1 MRIALSYNFINL
13 DVDEERV
20 MDISLVL
27 GLLGGLALFLYGM
40 QMMSDGL
47 EKAAGDRLKTIL
59 EKLTSNRIL
68 GVIVGAV
75 ITAIIQ
81 SSSATTVMVV
91 GFVNARLMSLQ
102 QAVWIIM
109 GANIGTTITGQLV
122 ALNVSE
128 IAPLIAFAGV
138 VLIVFLKNPKFHYFG
153 SIIAG
158 LGILFIGMDM
168 MSTAMEPLRESET
181 FISLITNFSNPVI
194 GILVGAVFTAIIQS
208 SSASV
213 GILQALARSGLIG
226 LDGAVFV
233 LFGQN
238 IGTCITAVL
247 ASIGTGREAK
257 QTTIIHLSFNIIG
270 TIIFTTVCL
279 LTPLTTI
286 VAGWSPDN
294 AAQQIANMHT
304 LFNVVTTLLLLPFGT
319 YLAAFAQHILP
330 SEKLSV
336 DSEGL
341 IYLQPLPKSNKLIGQ
356 SAINVQ
362 QVNDEVMRMMKLAYT
377 NVSDAFD
384 QLINYKEDR
393 SKSIQ
398 KREAAVN
405 FLNSAISK
413 YISDAF
419 GNANLNMETS
429 KALTAY
435 YTMLVDIVR
444 ISDYAINMDR
454 QALVTTKEQ
463 MSENEK
469 RILRKMKKRTFK
481 MYDYIFNLQKADDYN
496 NQIDENTQ
504 EWRTAQIQGLKDKS
518 ISSELGIAFSRI
530 LTDYDRINDHAVN
543 LAEEIDKI
551 DKGLLE
557 TMIEEHTPI
566 QEGAV

>member
-1 MRIALSYNFINL
+1 
-13 DVDEERV
+13 

-68 GVIVGAV
+68 GVIVGAL
-75 ITAIIQ
+75 ITAAIQ
-81 SSSATTVMVV
+81 SSSATTVMVI

-138 VLIVFLKNPKFHYFG
+138 VLIVFLKNPKLHYFG

-168 MSTAMEPLRESET
+168 MSSSMSPLRESEA
-181 FISLITNFSNPVI
+181 FISLLTNFSNPAI

-208 SSASV
+208 SSASL

-279 LTPLTTI
+279 LTPLTSV

-341 IYLQPLPKSNKLIGQ
+341 MYLQPLPKSNKIIGL
-356 SAINVQ
+356 SAINIQ

-413 YISDAF
+413 YITDAF
-419 GNANLNMETS
+419 AYGNLNQETT

-435 YTMLVDIVR
+435 YTMLVDIER

-454 QALVTTKEQ
+454 QALIIAKETT
-463 MSENEK
+463 NEAEK
-469 RILRKMKKRTFK
+469 TILRKMKKRTFK
-481 MYDYIFNLQKADDYN
+481 MHDFIFDLNKANSYN

-566 QEGAV
+566 QEGAVS

>member
-1 MRIALSYNFINL
+1 MI
-13 DVDEERV
+13 
-20 MDISLVL
+20 
-27 GLLGGLALFLYGM
+27 
-40 QMMSDGL
+40 
-47 EKAAGDRLKTIL
+47 
-59 EKLTSNRIL
+59 
-68 GVIVGAV
+68 
-75 ITAIIQ
+75 
-81 SSSATTVMVV
+81 V
-91 GFVNARLMSLQ
+91 GFVNARLMTLQ

-128 IAPLIAFAGV
+128 IAPLFAFAGV
-138 VLIVFLKNPKFHYFG
+138 VLIVFLKNPKLHYFG
-153 SIIAG
+153 SIVAG
-158 LGILFIGMDM
+158 LGVLFIGMDM
-168 MSTAMEPLRESET
+168 MSTAMEPLRESQT
-181 FISLITNFSNPVI
+181 FISLITNFSNPII

-226 LDGAVFV
+226 LDGAVYV

-279 LTPLTTI
+279 LTPLTSL
-286 VAGWSPDN
+286 VASWSPDN

-304 LFNVVTTLLLLPFGT
+304 LFNVVTTLILLPFGT
-319 YLAAFAQHILP
+319 YLAAFAQRVLP
-330 SEKLSV
+330 SESLAA

-341 IYLQPLPKSNKLIGQ
+341 MYLQPLPKSNKLIGL

-384 QLINYKEDR
+384 QLIHYKEER
-393 SKSIQ
+393 SKAIQ
-398 KREAAVN
+398 KRETAVN

-419 GNANLNMETS
+419 GNASMNMDTS

-435 YTMLVDIVR
+435 YTMLVDIER

-454 QALVTTKEQ
+454 QALITSKEE
-463 MSENEK
+463 MSDKEK
-469 RILRKMKKRTFK
+469 SILKKMKKRTFK
-481 MYDYIFNLQKADDYN
+481 MYDYIFNLDKANEYN

-504 EWRTAQIQGLKDKS
+504 EWRATQIQGLKDKS

-551 DKGLLE
+551 DESLHETLLDE
-557 TMIEEHTPI
+557 TQVTI
-566 QEGAV
+566 AKN

>member
-1 MRIALSYNFINL
+1 MDLSLIL
-13 DVDEERV
+13 K
-20 MDISLVL
+20 
-27 GLLGGLALFLYGM
+27 LLGGLALFLYGM

-68 GVIVGAV
+68 GVIVGAL
-75 ITAIIQ
+75 ITAAIQ
-81 SSSATTVMVV
+81 SSSATTVMVI

-138 VLIVFLKNPKFHYFG
+138 VLIVFLKNPKLHYFG

-168 MSTAMEPLRESET
+168 MSSSMSPLRESEA
-181 FISLITNFSNPVI
+181 FISLLTNFSNPAI

-208 SSASV
+208 SSASL

-238 IGTCITAVL
+238 IGTCITAIL
-247 ASIGTGREAK
+247 ASFGTSREAK

-279 LTPLTTI
+279 LTPLTSV

-341 IYLQPLPKSNKLIGQ
+341 MYLQPLPKSNKIIGL
-356 SAINVQ
+356 SAINIQ

-435 YTMLVDIVR
+435 YTMLVDIER

-566 QEGAV
+566 QEGAVS

>member
-1 MRIALSYNFINL
+1 MDLSLIL
-13 DVDEERV
+13 K
-20 MDISLVL
+20 
-27 GLLGGLALFLYGM
+27 LLGGLALFLYGM

-59 EKLTSNRIL
+59 EKLTSNRFL
-68 GVIVGAV
+68 GVIVGAL
-75 ITAIIQ
+75 ITAAIQ
-81 SSSATTVMVV
+81 SSSATTVMVI
-91 GFVNARLMSLQ
+91 GFVNARLMTLQ

-138 VLIVFLKNPKFHYFG
+138 VLIVFLKNPKLHYFG

-168 MSTAMEPLRESET
+168 MSSSMSPLRESEA
-181 FISLITNFSNPVI
+181 FISLLTNFSNPAI
-194 GILVGAVFTAIIQS
+194 GILVGALFTALIQS
-208 SSASV
+208 SSASL

-238 IGTCITAVL
+238 IGTCITAIL
-247 ASIGTGREAK
+247 ASFGTSREAK

-279 LTPLTTI
+279 LTPLTSV

-304 LFNVVTTLLLLPFGT
+304 LFNVVTTLILLPFGT
-319 YLAAFAQHILP
+319 YLAAFAQHVLP

-341 IYLQPLPKSNKLIGQ
+341 MYLQPLPKSNKIIGL

-362 QVNDEVMRMMKLAYT
+362 QVNDEIMRMMKLAYT

-398 KREAAVN
+398 KREVAVN

-413 YISDAF
+413 YITDAF
-419 GNANLNMETS
+419 AYGNLNQETS
-429 KALTAY
+429 KTLTAY
-435 YTMLVDIVR
+435 YTMLVDIER

-454 QALVTTKEQ
+454 QALVISKETT
-463 MSENEK
+463 NDAEK
-469 RILRKMKKRTFK
+469 TILRKMKKRTFK
-481 MYDYIFNLQKADDYN
+481 MHDFIFDLNKANNYN

-504 EWRTAQIQGLKDKS
+504 EWRTAQIQGLKDKT

-557 TMIEEHTPI
+557 TMIEEHISVP
-566 QEGAV
+566 EGAVS

>member
-1 MRIALSYNFINL
+1 MDLSLIL
-13 DVDEERV
+13 K
-20 MDISLVL
+20 
-27 GLLGGLALFLYGM
+27 LLGGLALFLYGM

-68 GVIVGAV
+68 GVIVGAL
-75 ITAIIQ
+75 ITAAIQ
-81 SSSATTVMVV
+81 SSSATTVMVI

-168 MSTAMEPLRESET
+168 MSSSMSPLRESEA
-181 FISLITNFSNPVI
+181 FISLLTNFSNPAI

-208 SSASV
+208 SSASL

-238 IGTCITAVL
+238 IGTCITAIL
-247 ASIGTGREAK
+247 ASFGTSREAK

-279 LTPLTTI
+279 LTPLTSV

-341 IYLQPLPKSNKLIGQ
+341 MYLQPLPKSNKIIGL
-356 SAINVQ
+356 SAINIQ

-413 YISDAF
+413 YITDAF
-419 GNANLNMETS
+419 AYGNLNQETT

-435 YTMLVDIVR
+435 YTMLVDIER

-454 QALVTTKEQ
+454 QALIIAKETT
-463 MSENEK
+463 NEAEK
-469 RILRKMKKRTFK
+469 TILRKMKKRTFK
-481 MYDYIFNLQKADDYN
+481 MHDFIFDLNKANNYN

-566 QEGAV
+566 QEGAVS

>member
-1 MRIALSYNFINL
+1 MDLSLIL
-13 DVDEERV
+13 K
-20 MDISLVL
+20 
-27 GLLGGLALFLYGM
+27 LLGGLALFLYGM

-68 GVIVGAV
+68 GVIVGAL
-75 ITAIIQ
+75 ITAAIQ
-81 SSSATTVMVV
+81 SSSATTVMVI

-138 VLIVFLKNPKFHYFG
+138 VLIVFLKNPKLHYFG

-168 MSTAMEPLRESET
+168 MSSSMSPLRESEA
-181 FISLITNFSNPVI
+181 FISLLTNFSNPVI
-194 GILVGAVFTAIIQS
+194 GILVGALFTALIQS
-208 SSASV
+208 SSASL

-238 IGTCITAVL
+238 IGTCITAIL
-247 ASIGTGREAK
+247 ASFGTSREAK

-319 YLAAFAQHILP
+319 YLAAFAQHVLP

-413 YISDAF
+413 YITDAF
-419 GNANLNMETS
+419 AYGNLNQETT

-435 YTMLVDIVR
+435 YTMLVDIER

-454 QALVTTKEQ
+454 QALIIAKETT
-463 MSENEK
+463 NEAEK
-469 RILRKMKKRTFK
+469 TILRKMKKRTFK
-481 MYDYIFNLQKADDYN
+481 MHDFIFDLNKANNYN

-557 TMIEEHTPI
+557 AMIEEHTPI
-566 QEGAV
+566 QEGAVS

>member
-1 MRIALSYNFINL
+1 
-13 DVDEERV
+13 

-47 EKAAGDRLKTIL
+47 EKAAGDKLKSIL

-91 GFVNARLMSLQ
+91 GFVNARLMTLQ

-128 IAPLIAFAGV
+128 IAPLFAFAGV
-138 VLIVFLKNPKFHYFG
+138 VLIVFLKNPKLHYFG
-153 SIIAG
+153 SIVAG
-158 LGILFIGMDM
+158 LGVLFIGMDM
-168 MSTAMEPLRESET
+168 MSTAMEPLRESQT
-181 FISLITNFSNPVI
+181 FISLITNFSNPII

-226 LDGAVFV
+226 LDGAVYV

-279 LTPLTTI
+279 LTPLTSL
-286 VAGWSPDN
+286 VASWSPDN

-304 LFNVVTTLLLLPFGT
+304 LFNVVTTLILLPFGT
-319 YLAAFAQHILP
+319 YLAAFAQRVLP
-330 SEKLSV
+330 SESLAA

-341 IYLQPLPKSNKLIGQ
+341 MYLQPLPKSNKLIGL

-384 QLINYKEDR
+384 QLIHYKEER
-393 SKSIQ
+393 SKAIQ
-398 KREAAVN
+398 KRETAVN

-419 GNANLNMETS
+419 GNASMNMDTS

-435 YTMLVDIVR
+435 YTMLVDIER

-454 QALVTTKEQ
+454 QALITSKEE
-463 MSENEK
+463 MSDKEK
-469 RILRKMKKRTFK
+469 SILKKMKKRTFK
-481 MYDYIFNLQKADDYN
+481 MYDYIFNLDKANEYN

-504 EWRTAQIQGLKDKS
+504 EWRATQIQGLKDKS

-551 DKGLLE
+551 DESLHETLLDE
-557 TMIEEHTPI
+557 TQVTI
-566 QEGAV
+566 AKN

>member
-1 MRIALSYNFINL
+1 MDLSLIL
-13 DVDEERV
+13 K
-20 MDISLVL
+20 
-27 GLLGGLALFLYGM
+27 LLGGLALFLYGM
-40 QMMSDGL
+40 QMMSNGL

-68 GVIVGAV
+68 GVIVGAL
-75 ITAIIQ
+75 ITAAIQ
-81 SSSATTVMVV
+81 SSSATTVMVI

-168 MSTAMEPLRESET
+168 MSSSMSPLRESEA
-181 FISLITNFSNPVI
+181 FISLLTNFSNPAI

-208 SSASV
+208 SSASL

-238 IGTCITAVL
+238 IGTCITAIL
-247 ASIGTGREAK
+247 ASFGTSREAK

-341 IYLQPLPKSNKLIGQ
+341 MYLQPLPKSNKIIGL
-356 SAINVQ
+356 SAINIQ

-413 YISDAF
+413 YITDAF
-419 GNANLNMETS
+419 AYGNLNQETT

-435 YTMLVDIVR
+435 YTMLVDIER

-454 QALVTTKEQ
+454 QALIIAKETT
-463 MSENEK
+463 NEAEK
-469 RILRKMKKRTFK
+469 TILRKMKKRTFK
-481 MYDYIFNLQKADDYN
+481 MHDFIFDLNKANSYN

-566 QEGAV
+566 QEGAVS

>member
-1 MRIALSYNFINL
+1 MDLSLIL
-13 DVDEERV
+13 K
-20 MDISLVL
+20 
-27 GLLGGLALFLYGM
+27 LLGGLALFLYGM

-68 GVIVGAV
+68 GVIVGAL
-75 ITAIIQ
+75 ITAAIQ
-81 SSSATTVMVV
+81 SSSATTVMVI
-91 GFVNARLMSLQ
+91 GFVNARLMSLR

-138 VLIVFLKNPKFHYFG
+138 VLIVFLKNPKLHYFG

-168 MSTAMEPLRESET
+168 MSSSMSPLRESEA
-181 FISLITNFSNPVI
+181 FISLLTNFSNPAI

-208 SSASV
+208 SSASL

-238 IGTCITAVL
+238 IGTCITAIL
-247 ASIGTGREAK
+247 ASFGTSREAK

-279 LTPLTTI
+279 LTPLTSV

-341 IYLQPLPKSNKLIGQ
+341 MYLQPLPKINKIIVL
-356 SAINVQ
+356 SAINIQ

-413 YISDAF
+413 YITDAF
-419 GNANLNMETS
+419 AYGNLNQETT

-435 YTMLVDIVR
+435 YTMLVDIER

-454 QALVTTKEQ
+454 QALIIAKETT
-463 MSENEK
+463 NEAEK
-469 RILRKMKKRTFK
+469 TILRKMKKRTFK
-481 MYDYIFNLQKADDYN
+481 MHDFIFDLNKANSYN

-566 QEGAV
+566 QEGAVS

>member
-1 MRIALSYNFINL
+1 MDLSLIL
-13 DVDEERV
+13 K
-20 MDISLVL
+20 
-27 GLLGGLALFLYGM
+27 LLGGLALFLYGM

-68 GVIVGAV
+68 GVIVGAL
-75 ITAIIQ
+75 ITAAIQ
-81 SSSATTVMVV
+81 SSSATTVMVI

-138 VLIVFLKNPKFHYFG
+138 VLIVFLKNPKLHYFG

-168 MSTAMEPLRESET
+168 MSSSMSPLRESEA
-181 FISLITNFSNPVI
+181 FISLLTNFSNPAI
-194 GILVGAVFTAIIQS
+194 GILVGALFTALIQS
-208 SSASV
+208 SSASL

-238 IGTCITAVL
+238 IGTCITAIL
-247 ASIGTGREAK
+247 ASFGTSREAK

-319 YLAAFAQHILP
+319 YLAAFAQHVLP

-341 IYLQPLPKSNKLIGQ
+341 MYLQPLPKSNKIIGL
-356 SAINVQ
+356 SAINIQ

-413 YISDAF
+413 YITDAF
-419 GNANLNMETS
+419 AYGNLNQETT

-435 YTMLVDIVR
+435 YTMLVDIER

-454 QALVTTKEQ
+454 QALIIAKETT
-463 MSENEK
+463 NEAEK
-469 RILRKMKKRTFK
+469 TILRKMKKRTFK
-481 MYDYIFNLQKADDYN
+481 MHDFIFDLNKANSYN

-557 TMIEEHTPI
+557 TMIEEHALIP
-566 QEGAV
+566 EGSVS

>member
-1 MRIALSYNFINL
+1 
-13 DVDEERV
+13 

-68 GVIVGAV
+68 GVIVGAL
-75 ITAIIQ
+75 ITAAIQ
-81 SSSATTVMVV
+81 SSSATTVMVI

-122 ALNVSE
+122 ALNIRE

-138 VLIVFLKNPKFHYFG
+138 VLIVFLKNPKLHYFG

-168 MSTAMEPLRESET
+168 MSSSMSPLRESEA
-181 FISLITNFSNPVI
+181 FISLLTNFSNPAI

-208 SSASV
+208 SSASL

-238 IGTCITAVL
+238 IGTCITAIL
-247 ASIGTGREAK
+247 ASFGTSREAK

-319 YLAAFAQHILP
+319 YLAAFAQHVLP

-413 YISDAF
+413 YITDAF
-419 GNANLNMETS
+419 AYGNLNQETT

-435 YTMLVDIVR
+435 YTMLVDIER

-454 QALVTTKEQ
+454 QALIIAKETT
-463 MSENEK
+463 NEAEK
-469 RILRKMKKRTFK
+469 TILRKMKKRTFK
-481 MYDYIFNLQKADDYN
+481 MHDFIFDLNKANSYN

-566 QEGAV
+566 QEGAVS

>member
-1 MRIALSYNFINL
+1 MDLSLIL
-13 DVDEERV
+13 K
-20 MDISLVL
+20 
-27 GLLGGLALFLYGM
+27 LLGGLALFLYGM

-59 EKLTSNRIL
+59 EKLTSNRFL
-68 GVIVGAV
+68 GVIVGAL
-75 ITAIIQ
+75 ITAAIQ
-81 SSSATTVMVV
+81 SSSATTVMVI
-91 GFVNARLMSLQ
+91 GFVNARLMTLQ

-138 VLIVFLKNPKFHYFG
+138 VLIVFLKNPKLHYFG

-168 MSTAMEPLRESET
+168 MSSSMSPLRESEA
-181 FISLITNFSNPVI
+181 FISLLTNFSNPAI
-194 GILVGAVFTAIIQS
+194 GILVGALFTALIQS
-208 SSASV
+208 SSASL

-238 IGTCITAVL
+238 IGTCITAIL
-247 ASIGTGREAK
+247 ASFGTSREAK

-279 LTPLTTI
+279 LTPLTSV

-304 LFNVVTTLLLLPFGT
+304 LFNVVTTLILLPFGT
-319 YLAAFAQHILP
+319 YLAALAQHILP

-341 IYLQPLPKSNKLIGQ
+341 MYLQPLPKSNKIIGL

-362 QVNDEVMRMMKLAYT
+362 QVNDEIMRIMKLAYT

-413 YISDAF
+413 YITDAF
-419 GNANLNMETS
+419 AYGNLNQETS
-429 KALTAY
+429 KTLTAY
-435 YTMLVDIVR
+435 YTMLVDIER

-454 QALVTTKEQ
+454 QALVISKETT
-463 MSENEK
+463 NDAEK
-469 RILRKMKKRTFK
+469 TILRKMKKRTFK
-481 MYDYIFNLQKADDYN
+481 MHDFIFDLNKANNYN

-504 EWRTAQIQGLKDKS
+504 EWRTAQIQGLKDKT

-557 TMIEEHTPI
+557 TMIEEHISVP
-566 QEGAV
+566 EGAVS

>member
-1 MRIALSYNFINL
+1 
-13 DVDEERV
+13 

-59 EKLTSNRIL
+59 EKLTSNRFL
-68 GVIVGAV
+68 GVFVGAI

-128 IAPLIAFAGV
+128 IAPLIAFIGV
-138 VLIVFLKNPKFHYFG
+138 VLIVFLKNPKLHYFG

-181 FISLITNFSNPVI
+181 FISLITNFSNPII

-226 LDGAVFV
+226 LNGAVFV

-279 LTPLTTI
+279 LTPLTNV
-286 VAGWSPDN
+286 VASWSPDN
-294 AAQQIANMHT
+294 AAQRIANMHT
-304 LFNVVTTLLLLPFGT
+304 LFNVVTTLILLPFGT
-319 YLAAFAQHILP
+319 YLAAFAQHVLP

-341 IYLQPLPKSNKLIGQ
+341 MYLQPLPKSNKLIGQ

-393 SKSIQ
+393 SKAIQ

-435 YTMLVDIVR
+435 YTMLVDIER

-469 RILRKMKKRTFK
+469 HILRKMKKRTFK
-481 MYDYIFNLQKADDYN
+481 MYDYIFNLPKADDYN

-504 EWRTAQIQGLKDKS
+504 EWRSAQIQGLKDKS

-551 DKGLLE
+551 DATLHE
-557 TMIEEHTPI
+557 TMMDEKMVSSMTEENAWGCN
-566 QEGAV
+566 E

>member
-1 MRIALSYNFINL
+1 MDLSLIL
-13 DVDEERV
+13 K
-20 MDISLVL
+20 
-27 GLLGGLALFLYGM
+27 LLGGLALFLYGM

-138 VLIVFLKNPKFHYFG
+138 VLIVFLKNPKLHYFG

-168 MSTAMEPLRESET
+168 MSSSMSPLRESEA
-181 FISLITNFSNPVI
+181 FISLLTNFSNPAI
-194 GILVGAVFTAIIQS
+194 GILVGALFTALIQS
-208 SSASV
+208 SSASL

-238 IGTCITAVL
+238 IGTCITAIL
-247 ASIGTGREAK
+247 ASFGTSREAK

-279 LTPLTTI
+279 LTPLTSV

-304 LFNVVTTLLLLPFGT
+304 LFNVVTTLILLPFGT
-319 YLAAFAQHILP
+319 YLAALAQHILP

-341 IYLQPLPKSNKLIGQ
+341 MYLQPLPKSNKIIGL

-413 YISDAF
+413 YITDAF
-419 GNANLNMETS
+419 AYGNLNQETS
-429 KALTAY
+429 KTLTAY
-435 YTMLVDIVR
+435 YTMLVDIER

-454 QALVTTKEQ
+454 QALVISKETT
-463 MSENEK
+463 NDAEK
-469 RILRKMKKRTFK
+469 TILRKMKKRTFK
-481 MYDYIFNLQKADDYN
+481 MHDFIFDLNKANNYN

-504 EWRTAQIQGLKDKS
+504 EWRTAQIQGLKDKT

-557 TMIEEHTPI
+557 TMIEEHISVP
-566 QEGAV
+566 EGAVS

>member
-1 MRIALSYNFINL
+1 MDLSLIL
-13 DVDEERV
+13 K
-20 MDISLVL
+20 
-27 GLLGGLALFLYGM
+27 LLGGLALFLYGM

-59 EKLTSNRIL
+59 EKLTSNRFL
-68 GVIVGAV
+68 GVIVGAL
-75 ITAIIQ
+75 ITAAIQ
-81 SSSATTVMVV
+81 SSSATTVMVI
-91 GFVNARLMSLQ
+91 GFVNARLMTLQ

-138 VLIVFLKNPKFHYFG
+138 VLIVFLKNPKLHYFG

-168 MSTAMEPLRESET
+168 MSSSMSPLRESEA
-181 FISLITNFSNPVI
+181 FISLLTNFSNPAI
-194 GILVGAVFTAIIQS
+194 GILVGALFTALIQS
-208 SSASV
+208 SSASL

-226 LDGAVFV
+226 LNGAVFV

-238 IGTCITAVL
+238 IGTCITAIL
-247 ASIGTGREAK
+247 ASFGTSREAK

-279 LTPLTTI
+279 LTPLTSV

-304 LFNVVTTLLLLPFGT
+304 LFNVVTTLILLPFGT
-319 YLAAFAQHILP
+319 YLAAFAQHVLP

-341 IYLQPLPKSNKLIGQ
+341 MYLQPLPKSNKIIGL

-362 QVNDEVMRMMKLAYT
+362 QVNDEIMRMMKLAYT

-413 YISDAF
+413 YITDAF
-419 GNANLNMETS
+419 AYGNLNQETS
-429 KALTAY
+429 KTLTAY
-435 YTMLVDIVR
+435 YTMLVDIER

-454 QALVTTKEQ
+454 QALVISKETT
-463 MSENEK
+463 NDAEK
-469 RILRKMKKRTFK
+469 TILRKMKKRTFK
-481 MYDYIFNLQKADDYN
+481 MHDFIFDLNKANNYN

-504 EWRTAQIQGLKDKS
+504 EWRTAQIQGLKDKT

-557 TMIEEHTPI
+557 TMIEEHISVP
-566 QEGAV
+566 EGAVS

>member
-1 MRIALSYNFINL
+1 MDLSLIL
-13 DVDEERV
+13 K
-20 MDISLVL
+20 
-27 GLLGGLALFLYGM
+27 LLGGLALFLYGM

-68 GVIVGAV
+68 GVIVGAL
-75 ITAIIQ
+75 ITAAIQ
-81 SSSATTVMVV
+81 SSSATTVMVI

-128 IAPLIAFAGV
+128 IAPLISFAGV

-168 MSTAMEPLRESET
+168 MSSSMSPLRESEA
-181 FISLITNFSNPVI
+181 FISLLTNFSNPAI

-208 SSASV
+208 SSASL

-238 IGTCITAVL
+238 IGTCITAIL
-247 ASIGTGREAK
+247 ASFGTNREAK

-279 LTPLTTI
+279 LTPLTSV

-341 IYLQPLPKSNKLIGQ
+341 MYLQPLPKSNKIIGL
-356 SAINVQ
+356 SAINIQ

-413 YISDAF
+413 YITDAF
-419 GNANLNMETS
+419 AYGNLNQETT

-435 YTMLVDIVR
+435 YTMLVDIER

-454 QALVTTKEQ
+454 QALIIAKETT
-463 MSENEK
+463 NEAEK
-469 RILRKMKKRTFK
+469 TILRKMKKRTFK
-481 MYDYIFNLQKADDYN
+481 MHDFIFDLNKANSYN

-566 QEGAV
+566 QEGAVS